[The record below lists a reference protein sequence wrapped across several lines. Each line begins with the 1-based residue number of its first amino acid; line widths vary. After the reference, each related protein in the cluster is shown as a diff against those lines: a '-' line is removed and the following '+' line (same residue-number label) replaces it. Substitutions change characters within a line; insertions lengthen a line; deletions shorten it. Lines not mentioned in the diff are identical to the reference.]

1 MPGTPDCRQVW
12 DVMACTAWLL
22 PQAKAVK
29 ALLGHRLPSEDPT
42 AAKLEWYSIVE
53 GTHPKWSGVSEPYK
67 HMIRAFLVHF
77 QNQILSHS
85 THQFSY
91 LNGSVGE

>member
-1 MPGTPDCRQVW
+1 MGRDGVHCLAA
-12 DVMACTAWLL
+12 DVLL
-22 PQAKAVK
+22 CGCCHQAKAVK
-29 ALLGHRLPSEDPT
+29 ALLGHRLPPEDPT